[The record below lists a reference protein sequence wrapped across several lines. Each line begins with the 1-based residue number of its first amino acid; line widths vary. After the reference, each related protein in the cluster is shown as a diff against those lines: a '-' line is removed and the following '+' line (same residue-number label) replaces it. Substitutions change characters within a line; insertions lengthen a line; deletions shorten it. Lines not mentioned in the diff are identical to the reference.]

1 MEKILLIHTKYQNF
15 GGEDQSIINEI
26 ELLKKNYNVEILI
39 NTNKITNLFNDFF
52 TILLNRNYS
61 FEKKLKNKLREYKP
75 DYIYVHNTW
84 FKTSLGI
91 FKILDQY
98 KKPVLLKLHN
108 FRYHCTAHYLHR
120 NHLEGREICE
130 ACGIENNS
138 KTLSFARYGIQSELV
153 KNNFGIF
160 EPKDKEF
167 VDIEDIDIVL
177 IPCVAFNDKLF
188 RLGMGGGFY
197 DRTFSK
203 KSSTILIG
211 IAYSFQNENEP
222 FQEKHDI
229 KMDYVITQKGV
240 LK

>member
-1 MEKILLIHTKYQNF
+1 MSVKENIRNEKRYERSLLSDAHIARLSDNF
-15 GGEDQSIINEI
+15 LTQWMKFSKELSYQSIALYYPFDNEASTLEIINY
-26 ELLKKNYNVEILI
+26 LH
-39 NTNKITNLFNDFF
+39 
-52 TILLNRNYS
+52 S
-61 FEKKLKNKLREYKP
+61 KNKE
-75 DYIYVHNTW
+75 
-84 FKTSLGI
+84 
-91 FKILDQY
+91 
-98 KKPVLLKLHN
+98 VLLPV
-108 FRYHCTAHYLHR
+108 
-120 NHLEGREICE
+120 
-130 ACGIENNS
+130 IENNS
-138 KTLSFARYGIQSELV
+138 KTLFFAKNGIQSELI

-160 EPKDKEF
+160 EPKNKEF
-167 VDIEDIDIVL
+167 VDIEEIDLAL

-211 IAYSFQNENEP
+211 MAYSFQYENES

>member
-1 MEKILLIHTKYQNF
+1 MSVKENIRNEKRYERSLLSDAHIARLSDNF
-15 GGEDQSIINEI
+15 LSQWIKFSKELSYQSIALYYPFDNEASPLEIINY
-26 ELLKKNYNVEILI
+26 LH
-39 NTNKITNLFNDFF
+39 
-52 TILLNRNYS
+52 S
-61 FEKKLKNKLREYKP
+61 KNKE
-75 DYIYVHNTW
+75 
-84 FKTSLGI
+84 
-91 FKILDQY
+91 
-98 KKPVLLKLHN
+98 VLLPV
-108 FRYHCTAHYLHR
+108 
-120 NHLEGREICE
+120 
-130 ACGIENNS
+130 IENNS
-138 KTLSFARYGIQSELV
+138 KTLFFAKNGIQSELI

-160 EPKDKEF
+160 EPKNKEF
-167 VDIEDIDIVL
+167 VDIEEIDIAL

-211 IAYSFQNENEP
+211 MAYSFQYENES

>member
-1 MEKILLIHTKYQNF
+1 MSVKENIRTKKRYERSLLSDAHIARLSDNF
-15 GGEDQSIINEI
+15 LTQWMKFSKELSYQSIALYYPFDNEASTLEIINY
-26 ELLKKNYNVEILI
+26 LH
-39 NTNKITNLFNDFF
+39 
-52 TILLNRNYS
+52 S
-61 FEKKLKNKLREYKP
+61 KNKE
-75 DYIYVHNTW
+75 
-84 FKTSLGI
+84 
-91 FKILDQY
+91 
-98 KKPVLLKLHN
+98 VLLPV
-108 FRYHCTAHYLHR
+108 
-120 NHLEGREICE
+120 
-130 ACGIENNS
+130 IENNS
-138 KTLSFARYGIQSELV
+138 KTLFFAKNGIQSELI

-160 EPKDKEF
+160 EPKNKEF
-167 VDIEDIDIVL
+167 VDIEEIDLAL

-211 IAYSFQNENEP
+211 MAYSFQYENES

>member
-1 MEKILLIHTKYQNF
+1 MSVKENIRNEKRYERSLLSDAHIARLSDNF
-15 GGEDQSIINEI
+15 LTQWMKFSKELSYQSIALYYPFDNEASPLEIINY
-26 ELLKKNYNVEILI
+26 LH
-39 NTNKITNLFNDFF
+39 
-52 TILLNRNYS
+52 S
-61 FEKKLKNKLREYKP
+61 KNKE
-75 DYIYVHNTW
+75 VH
-84 FKTSLGI
+84 L
-91 FKILDQY
+91 
-98 KKPVLLKLHN
+98 PV
-108 FRYHCTAHYLHR
+108 
-120 NHLEGREICE
+120 
-130 ACGIENNS
+130 IENNS
-138 KTLSFARYGIQSELV
+138 KTLFFAKNGIQSELI

-160 EPKDKEF
+160 EPKNKEF
-167 VDIEDIDIVL
+167 VDIEEIDIAL

-211 IAYSFQNENEP
+211 MAYSFQYENES

>member
-1 MEKILLIHTKYQNF
+1 MSIKENIRNEKRYERSLLSDAHIARLSDNF
-15 GGEDQSIINEI
+15 LTQWMKFSKELSYQSIALYYPFDNEASPLEI
-26 ELLKKNYNVEILI
+26 VNYLH
-39 NTNKITNLFNDFF
+39 
-52 TILLNRNYS
+52 S
-61 FEKKLKNKLREYKP
+61 KNKE
-75 DYIYVHNTW
+75 
-84 FKTSLGI
+84 
-91 FKILDQY
+91 
-98 KKPVLLKLHN
+98 VLLPV
-108 FRYHCTAHYLHR
+108 
-120 NHLEGREICE
+120 
-130 ACGIENNS
+130 IENNS
-138 KTLSFARYGIQSELV
+138 KKLFFAKNGIQSELI

-160 EPKDKEF
+160 EPKNKEF
-167 VDIEDIDIVL
+167 VDIEEIDIAL

-211 IAYSFQNENEP
+211 MAYSFQYENES

>member
-1 MEKILLIHTKYQNF
+1 MSVKENIRNEKRYERSLLSDAHIARLSDNF
-15 GGEDQSIINEI
+15 LTQWMKFSKELSYQSIALYYPFDNEASPLEIINY
-26 ELLKKNYNVEILI
+26 LH
-39 NTNKITNLFNDFF
+39 
-52 TILLNRNYS
+52 S
-61 FEKKLKNKLREYKP
+61 KNKE
-75 DYIYVHNTW
+75 
-84 FKTSLGI
+84 
-91 FKILDQY
+91 
-98 KKPVLLKLHN
+98 VLLPV
-108 FRYHCTAHYLHR
+108 
-120 NHLEGREICE
+120 
-130 ACGIENNS
+130 IENNS
-138 KTLSFARYGIQSELV
+138 KTLFFAKNGIQSELI

-160 EPKDKEF
+160 EPKNKEF
-167 VDIEDIDIVL
+167 VDIEEIDIAL

-211 IAYSFQNENEP
+211 MADSFQYENES

>member
-1 MEKILLIHTKYQNF
+1 MSVKENIRNEKRYERSLLSDAHIARLSDNF
-15 GGEDQSIINEI
+15 LTQWMKFSKGLSYQSIALYYPFDNEASTLEIINY
-26 ELLKKNYNVEILI
+26 LH
-39 NTNKITNLFNDFF
+39 
-52 TILLNRNYS
+52 S
-61 FEKKLKNKLREYKP
+61 KNKE
-75 DYIYVHNTW
+75 
-84 FKTSLGI
+84 
-91 FKILDQY
+91 
-98 KKPVLLKLHN
+98 VLLPV
-108 FRYHCTAHYLHR
+108 
-120 NHLEGREICE
+120 
-130 ACGIENNS
+130 IENNS
-138 KTLSFARYGIQSELV
+138 KTLFFAKNGIQSELI

-160 EPKDKEF
+160 EPKNKEF
-167 VDIEDIDIVL
+167 VDIQEIDIAL

-211 IAYSFQNENEP
+211 MAYSFQYENES

>member
-1 MEKILLIHTKYQNF
+1 MSVKENIRNEKRYERSLLSDAHIARLSDNF
-15 GGEDQSIINEI
+15 LTQWMKFSKELSYQSIALYYPFDNEASTLEIINY
-26 ELLKKNYNVEILI
+26 LH
-39 NTNKITNLFNDFF
+39 
-52 TILLNRNYS
+52 S
-61 FEKKLKNKLREYKP
+61 KNKE
-75 DYIYVHNTW
+75 
-84 FKTSLGI
+84 
-91 FKILDQY
+91 
-98 KKPVLLKLHN
+98 VLLPV
-108 FRYHCTAHYLHR
+108 
-120 NHLEGREICE
+120 
-130 ACGIENNS
+130 IENNS
-138 KTLSFARYGIQSELV
+138 KTLFFAKNGIQSELI

-160 EPKDKEF
+160 EPKNKEF
-167 VDIEDIDIVL
+167 VDIEEIDIAL

-211 IAYSFQNENEP
+211 MAYSFQYENES